1 MNGSPNT
8 VDIDS
13 SKEQIYSDKII
24 QNFKPF
30 SGRTFVCKLL
40 RRFWVRTCALFLAY
54 LHFVKCNL
62 FLS

>member
-24 QNFKPF
+24 QNFNL
-30 SGRTFVCKLL
+30 VEELL
-40 RRFWVRTCALFLAY
+40 SVNYCDVFGCELVHYF
-54 LHFVKCNL
+54 
-62 FLS
+62 